1 MQNMMRLSTAGVPRP
16 RRARALI
23 LAAFLVLIAACSK
36 SNSPT
41 SPYGG
46 GGGGGG
52 GVPGTQFNFGPFA
65 VGQSVRHDFA
75 SAAVFGYH
83 CIPHQA
89 MGMVGTVTVDAAGAD
104 SLVVQ
109 IGSGGGFTF
118 TPSNAH
124 IKPGGYVRW
133 VNVSNSSVH
142 TVTSDN

>member
-1 MQNMMRLSTAGVPRP
+1 MQTTKHLSTAEAPQA

-52 GVPGTQFNFGPFA
+52 GGPGTLFNLGPFA
-65 VGQSVRHDFA
+65 IGQSIRHDFA
-75 SAAVFGYH
+75 NAGNFGYH
-83 CIPHQA
+83 CITHQA
-89 MGMVGTVTVDAAGAD
+89 MGMVGTVQVDGTGAD

-109 IGSGGGFTF
+109 VGAGGFVFAPGT
-118 TPSNAH
+118 AH

-133 VNVSNSSVH
+133 VNVSNLSVH